1 MNETGKGVELN
12 WCGQPIRPGESY
24 GGRSENIPEGC
35 PPVLG
40 DPRRAPARDRREV
53 VREADVAAIFK
64 GGPLTKTEAARQLGA
79 STGASRATC
88 YRALDERGRFA
99 KHMRFEN
106 GKVSWR

>member
-53 VREADVAAIFK
+53 VREGGVAAVFK
-64 GGPLTKTEAARQLGA
+64 GGPLAKNPAARQVGA
-79 STGASRATC
+79 STGASPAPS
-88 YRALDERGRFA
+88 YPALDEKRGFPR
-99 KHMRFEN
+99 HPGFEN